1 MVVPG
6 LIAVFHACKEKFP
19 KSEAKH
25 AVHDVSK
32 EFVGIVS
39 AQNAGAGQNLNED
52 DAVGWLQ
59 YNFAQVSAVSF
70 SQVNL

>member
-1 MVVPG
+1 M
-6 LIAVFHACKEKFP
+6 KKKYP

-25 AVHDVSK
+25 AVHHVSK

-39 AQNAGAGQNLNED
+39 AHNAGAGQNLNED

-59 YNFAQVSAVSF
+59 YNFAQVSVVSF
-70 SQVNL
+70 SQINL

>member
-1 MVVPG
+1 M
-6 LIAVFHACKEKFP
+6 KEKYP

-25 AVHDVSK
+25 AVQDVSK
-32 EFVGIVS
+32 DFVGIVS

-52 DAVGWLQ
+52 DTVGWLHCK
-59 YNFAQVSAVSF
+59 FVQVPEVSF

>member
-1 MVVPG
+1 M
-6 LIAVFHACKEKFP
+6 KKKYP

-25 AVHDVSK
+25 AVQDVSK

-39 AQNAGAGQNLNED
+39 AQNAGAGQNLDED
-52 DAVGWLQ
+52 DTVGWLHC
-59 YNFAQVSAVSF
+59 NLAPVPEVSF